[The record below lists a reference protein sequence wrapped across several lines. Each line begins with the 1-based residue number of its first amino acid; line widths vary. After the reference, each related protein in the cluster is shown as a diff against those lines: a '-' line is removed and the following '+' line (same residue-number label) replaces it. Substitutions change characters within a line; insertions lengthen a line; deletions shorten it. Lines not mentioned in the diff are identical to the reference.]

1 MNSKKLL
8 SLFVWLIATVTS
20 VVVAQQPYGGCWHPD
35 YIKNWT
41 PESDPDAK
49 FNRSTV
55 PLQARF
61 YDDGIKANNYQFYD
75 GKVAA
80 CLTMNPMCSQTPSQ
94 GADNFIGYNPN
105 YWQYLDM
112 LVWWGGSAGEGIII
126 PPSAPVTD
134 IAHLNGVK
142 VLGNIFFP
150 PAAYGGDVKWVK
162 QMLTKE
168 GNTYPYAKKLYE
180 IAKYYGFDGWFIN
193 EETGG
198 GSKAEWTAFVAYFYE
213 CAKAG
218 GDESMQ
224 IQWYNMAVS
233 ASNHHIKS
241 ILSLSPYTSF
251 FANYGSAFS
260 GAISSN
266 MQTVEGLG
274 FTKKQAFSKL
284 YSGIEC
290 AQGGLYG
297 NKGSFD
303 ACFPTSG
310 HKSSIQMFNPEEH
323 IWKQVVKDLLNSN
336 NAQGS
341 QAYSAMKQVFK
352 NAEGWWVNS
361 DKDPSNV
368 SDRSGAAWPGT
379 ATGIMERSAIQAKP
393 FISSFSMGLG
403 KHRFVNG
410 INKGTQDWYHRGMQ
424 DILPTW
430 RWWVDV
436 AAENKT
442 HISFHFTWDDAYNVG
457 SSLEVNGM
465 LAANVD
471 YLTRLYKTKI
481 AVESGDQAQV
491 VYKTAHAGT
500 ISLKLATSDAPST
513 FIDFPVSETK
523 NKNGWSIATIDISSL
538 QGKTLS
544 VIAINFKSTSDI
556 NNYNVKLGQIGIL
569 PADYTPAAPQVKNLQ
584 SQNQLKEEI
593 SDIRLIWDAPVSN
606 DVHHYNVYMERN
618 GEKKLVGQ
626 TRNEGFYI
634 PKFTRISGS
643 EKEVNISVATV
654 TKDLKEGNPVELQLK
669 YPEMG
674 APVVQLKAMKTLIKI
689 GEEVTVLVRAN
700 NAPETYTW
708 TIPKNAELVSQ
719 TDNKAVFKF
728 NKEGRYD
735 IKVNVANTTG
745 STDCVVTEYI
755 EVSQSK
761 EIEIVSVGKSIADV
775 SGWLGSEKP
784 EHLIDGVQVPN
795 DIHAKWCDG
804 KGKKSHWVIIDLESN
819 YKLYR
824 FKIWDTGHKENFTDN
839 FKNFKIEISK
849 DRENWTEVLKEE
861 GRPENTKDDWIKPT
875 VGRYIRFTPYDK
887 EMPITIR
894 IWEFEAFG
902 IQGNLS
908 LEKPED
914 TEININES
922 KTISLAYSLEGDP
935 KNTNFKVDVT
945 TNATP
950 NMFTIENIVI
960 EDALIKFNIKAGSE
974 MCKDNV
980 TVKIINGDFERAH
993 TFSVKIQDPS
1003 LTNILLNKIPTATI
1017 DGQQYDDPNNEKN
1030 TEGAVGIK
1038 GMTDGSKNTWW
1049 SSPWRSALAKQKF
1062 VFDLSKTYKIYSINT
1077 IFKDDHNKY
1086 IKLPYNIQL
1095 YTSTTEDNDDAY
1107 KEIIN
1112 YTESNADGTTKVI
1125 IPIRNNNEYILPKA
1139 AEAKYLKAEITI
1151 KYNYGFSLV
1160 EIEAR
1165 GKEVGGSSIKPVSQ
1179 EMSSRVYPNPVNRG
1193 KTVFV
1198 ETEAGATVC
1207 IVSLQGIVL
1216 KTTTAISHKCAME
1229 TSNIPA
1235 GTYLITNKWTNGRTN
1250 TSKLIIK

>member
-20 VVVAQQPYGGCWHPD
+20 VVVAQQPYGGAWHPHH
-35 YIKNWT
+35 IKNWT

-94 GADNFIGYNPN
+94 GANNFIGYNPN
-105 YWQYLDM
+105 YWQYLDV

-142 VLGNIFFP
+142 VLGCLFFP
-150 PAAYGGDVKWVK
+150 EIAHGGNPEWAT

-168 GNTYPYAKKLYE
+168 GEEYPYARKMYE

-193 EETGG
+193 AEGG
-198 GSKAEWTAFVAYFYE
+198 TQNNNWAGFCDFFYQCAE
-213 CAKAG
+213 KAG
-218 GDESMQ
+218 HLDME
-224 IQWYNMAVS
+224 IQLYNASTS
-233 ASNHHIKS
+233 ASTVTDELKIKNV
-241 ILSLSPYTSF
+241 SF
-251 FANYGSAFS
+251 MANYGSAS
-260 GAISSN
+260 TWNIKSN
-266 MQTVEGLG
+266 MGVIESLG
-274 FTKKQAFSKL
+274 FTTTQAFQKL
-284 YSGIEC
+284 YSGVEC

-297 NKGSFD
+297 NKAGFD
-303 ACFPTSG
+303 ACFPTAG
-310 HKSSIQMFNPEEH
+310 HRGSIQMFNPEEH
-323 IWKQVVKDLLNSN
+323 IWKQVVKNLLNTNSDN
-336 NAQGS
+336 GKS
-341 QAYSAMKQVFK
+341 AYTAMKKVFD
-352 NAEGWWVNS
+352 NSENWWVNGK
-361 DKDPSNV
+361 KDPSNI
-368 SDRSGAAWPGT
+368 SSRNKSTWPGT
-379 ATGIMERSAIQAKP
+379 STAIMERSAIQAKP

-410 INKGTQDWYHRGMQ
+410 INKGTQDWYHQGMQ

-491 VYKTAHAGT
+491 VYKTTHAGT

-569 PADYTPAAPQVKNLQ
+569 PADYTPAAPQVKDLQ

-634 PKFTRISGS
+634 PKFTRTSND
-643 EKEVNISVATV
+643 EKHVKVSVVAV
-654 TKDLKEGNPVELQLK
+654 TKDLKEGNAVELQLK

-674 APVVQLKAMKTLIKI
+674 APVVQLKAMKTLVRI
-689 GEEVTVLVRAN
+689 GEKVTVLARAN
-700 NAPETYTW
+700 NEPQTYTW
-708 TIPKNAELVSQ
+708 TIPENAELVSQ
-719 TDNKAVFKF
+719 SNNKAVFKF

-735 IKVNVANTTG
+735 IKVNVANAIG
-745 STDCVVTEYI
+745 NTDCAVIKYI
-755 EVSQSK
+755 EVAQLK
-761 EIEIVSVGKSIADV
+761 ETEVVSVGKSIKDV
-775 SGWLGSEKP
+775 SGYLSSEKP
-784 EHLIDGVQVPN
+784 EHLIDGVRVPN
-795 DIHAKWCDG
+795 DIHAKWCIG
-804 KGKKSHWVIIDLESN
+804 GSKSHWVIIDLQSN
-819 YKLYR
+819 YTLYR
-824 FKIWDTGHKENFTDN
+824 FRFFDCGHKENYSDN
-839 FKNFKIEISK
+839 VKSYKVELSK
-849 DRENWTEVLKEE
+849 DGETWTEALNEK

-875 VGRYIRFTPYDK
+875 IARYIRFTPYDE

-894 IWEFEAFG
+894 IWEFEAYG

-950 NMFTIENIVI
+950 NMFAIENIVI

-1030 TEGAVGIK
+1030 TEGAIGIK

-1165 GKEVGGSSIKPVSQ
+1165 GKEVGGSSIEPVSQ
-1179 EMSSRVYPNPVNRG
+1179 EMSSRVYPNPINRG

-1198 ETEAGATVC
+1198 ETEAGATIC